1 MRTIKNKTYRNF
13 LIVKNRIV
21 KEKHY
26 DETEASKLTHLVF
39 DNYEQDK
46 GYGNNS
52 IEFFLDRI
60 LPKEEYEA
68 EYDNEPNTL
77 KVCEHCLMAIESR
90 EGHQPILNILDAD
103 FVDEDADFKC
113 DWCGETEVDRL
124 YEI

>member
-77 KVCEHCLMAIESR
+77 IVCKHCLMAIESR
-90 EGHQPILNILDAD
+90 QGYQPIIKTYDYWFDA
-103 FVDEDADFKC
+103 EEIEWKC
-113 DWCGETEVDRL
+113 DWCEETDIAEL